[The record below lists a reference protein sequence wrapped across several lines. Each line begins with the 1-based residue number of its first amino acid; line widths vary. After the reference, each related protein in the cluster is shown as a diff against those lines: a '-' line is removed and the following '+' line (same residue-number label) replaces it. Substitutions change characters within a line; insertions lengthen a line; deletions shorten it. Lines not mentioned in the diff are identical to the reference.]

1 MQSYKVRGDDLHV
14 DFQVKIPAATLAEM
28 ERTGTV
34 ESRLKLSTTVNKV
47 IIATHA
53 RKYILALHARTRT
66 SLY

>member
-47 IIATHA
+47 IIIACA
-53 RKYILALHARTRT
+53 
-66 SLY
+66 